1 MPASPSSAH
10 TVANPAANP
19 EVPETESGL
28 AGFSAERALAL
39 AAQTFDI
46 EARAL
51 QALSARQGEGFVRA
65 VQAMLACRGRTIVMG
80 IGKSGHVGRKI
91 AATLASTGTP
101 SFFVHPAEASHGD
114 LGMVTP
120 GDVVLAISNSGES
133 DELAALLPALR
144 RLSVTL
150 VAMTGKPQSVLARH
164 ADIVLS
170 SAVDQEACPL
180 NLAPT
185 ASTTAQMAL
194 GDALAVALLDARGF
208 VEADFARS
216 HPGGS
221 LGRKLLMHVR
231 DLMRSGDALPLVAP
245 TASMSQMLREMS
257 AKGLGFT
264 AVADADG
271 QVLGIFTDGD
281 LRRLIERG
289 VDLLPLTAQEVM
301 HRSPRLVRED
311 ALAVDAAGLME
322 QHRITSV
329 IVVDEAGRITGAL
342 NSNDLMRAKVI

>member
-1 MPASPSSAH
+1 
-10 TVANPAANP
+10 
-19 EVPETESGL
+19 VPQHPPLPTP
-28 AGFSAERALAL
+28 FDAERALAL
-39 AAQTFDI
+39 ARETFDI
-46 EARAL
+46 EA
-51 QALSARQGEGFVRA
+51 QALLGLKARQGDGFAAAVRT
-65 VQAMLACRGRTIVMG
+65 VLGLQGGRVVVMG
-80 IGKSGHVGRKI
+80 MGKSGHVGRKI

-101 SFFVHPAEASHGD
+101 ALFVHPAEASHGD

-133 DELAALLPALR
+133 DELAAIIPAIK

-150 VAMTGKPQSVLARH
+150 IAMTGRADSSLARH

-170 SAVDQEACPL
+170 SAVDAEACPL

-208 VEADFARS
+208 REEDFARS
-216 HPGGS
+216 HPGGA
-221 LGRKLLMHVR
+221 LGRKLLIHVR
-231 DLMRSGDALPLVAP
+231 DLMRSGDAVPRVAP
-245 TASMSQMLREMS
+245 DTSFTAMLREMTG
-257 AKGLGFT
+257 KGLGFT
-264 AVADADG
+264 AIVDA
-271 QVLGIFTDGD
+271 QQRVLGIFTDGD

-289 VDLLPLTAQEVM
+289 AELLSLSAREVM
-301 HRSPRLVRED
+301 HPGPKLVRDD
-311 ALAVDAAGLME
+311 ALAVEAAAVME

-329 IVVDEAGRITGAL
+329 LIVDADGALVGAL

>member
-1 MPASPSSAH
+1 MPPQ
-10 TVANPAANP
+10 
-19 EVPETESGL
+19 
-28 AGFSAERALAL
+28 GFDGARALAL

-51 QALSARQGEGFVRA
+51 QALGSRQGEGFVRA
-65 VQAMLACRGRTIVMG
+65 AQAMLACRGRTIVMG
-80 IGKSGHVGRKI
+80 MGKSGHVGRKI

-101 SFFVHPAEASHGD
+101 AFFVHPAEASHGD
-114 LGMVTP
+114 LGMVTA

-150 VAMTGKPQSVLARH
+150 VAMTGKPQSALARH

-170 SAVDQEACPL
+170 SAVDHEACPL